1 MRLKLISCD
10 IFEREV
16 KAAAARSNNHIEFEF
31 LSKSPHQLSDS
42 DKVEYVQAAV
52 DRAPRTTFHAVLLLT
67 GSCKDGMAG
76 LRAGSIPLVLPRA
89 RDCISLVLRPP
100 ATKPSQPLAQAHQA
114 MAGSLRSRHVPGRNV
129 RDHGPTWSLPQPPK
143 LEEARKPALLGHT
156 WKWRQQFGRPVARSS
171 RRQTSSVLELLVN
184 GYWNYTDFLVVAP
197 RWRVVI
203 NDEGT
208 LAAEEC
214 TS

>member
-31 LSKSPHQLSDS
+31 LSKAPHQLSDC
-42 DKVEYVQAAV
+42 DKVESVQAAIN
-52 DRAPRTTFHAVLLLT
+52 RAPRTKFHAVLLLT
-67 GSCKDGMAG
+67 GSCKDGLGG
-76 LRAGSIPLVLPRA
+76 LRARSIPLVLPRA
-89 RDCISLVLRPP
+89 RDCISLVLQRPAPKPHRPLEQVHKATVGSVRSRRVSGRGQTWSPP
-100 ATKPSQPLAQAHQA
+100 A
-114 MAGSLRSRHVPGRNV
+114 
-129 RDHGPTWSLPQPPK
+129 PPK
-143 LEEARKPALLGHT
+143 LEGARMPALPGQT
-156 WKWRQQFGRPVARSS
+156 WTWRQQFGPSVARSS
-171 RRQTSSVLELLVN
+171 GRQTCSVLELLVN